1 MTGSTGTLKQ
11 DVLQTMFSFDWHRF
25 LLNDQPAT
33 FLFEVVVRVMIAY
46 LVVFTFLKVSGPT
59 R

>member
-1 MTGSTGTLKQ
+1 
-11 DVLQTMFSFDWHRF
+11 MFSFDWHRF

-46 LVVFTFLKVSGPT
+46 LVVFTFLKV
-59 R
+59 